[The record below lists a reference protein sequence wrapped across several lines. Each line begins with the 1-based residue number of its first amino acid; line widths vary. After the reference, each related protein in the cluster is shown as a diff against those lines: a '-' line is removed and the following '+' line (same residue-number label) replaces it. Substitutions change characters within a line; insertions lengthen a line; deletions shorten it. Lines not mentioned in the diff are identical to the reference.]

1 MKTEIILTHDW
12 THPETGETHKAG
24 DRIMVDAAFVRA
36 DAFYGLAG
44 KYTFPEL
51 VPAPVPARAA
61 QPKAQTTKHTDPNTE
76 A

>member
-24 DRIMVDAAFVRA
+24 DRLTVDEAFVRA

-44 KYTFPEL
+44 RYTFPEL
-51 VPAPVPARAA
+51 VAAPPRAA
-61 QPKAQTTKHTDPNTE
+61 QPKTTKHTDPNTE

>member
-1 MKTEIILTHDW
+1 MKITIVLTHNW
-12 THPETGETHKAG
+12 THPETGEAHKAG
-24 DRIMVDAAFVRA
+24 TTILVDEAFVRA

-51 VPAPVPARAA
+51 VPAPTPAKT
-61 QPKAQTTKHTDPNTE
+61 PTTKHTDPHTE